1 MDKERQIIHMDQDA
15 FFVSVEL
22 RKNPDL
28 IGKPVIVGGSSDRG
42 VVTSCSYEARKF
54 GVHAA
59 MPGRMAKQL
68 CPQAIFVRGNMDD
81 YSKASHEITE
91 IIAGRVPLFEKAS
104 IDEHFIDMTGMD
116 RFFGCMK
123 FASELRQTILKE
135 MGLPISFG
143 LSVNKTVSKIVT
155 NECKPNG
162 EREIPFP
169 EVRPFLNPLA
179 VHKIPGIGDATYKKL
194 SEMGVRKIQTLAE
207 IPQDLMFKILGQHGL
222 GLSLKANGIDLSPVV
237 PYRERKSIGTQTTFE
252 SDSMDISKM
261 KAILTGMVTNLT
273 FDLRSQQ
280 KLTSC
285 ITVTIRYSNF
295 ETVTQQARIPYTAL
309 DSFLIDKAHDLF
321 KKLYTK
327 RMLLRLI
334 GVKLSHLV
342 SGFEQIGLYHTS
354 EEEYDL
360 YQAMD
365 KVRNHYG
372 VESVVKA
379 CIVKPPQKDENDKV
393 IKYNPRKKK
402 GKIKIEEE
410 NEEDKTRKKSRIRT
424 FINSDLGTATKLDG

>member
-1 MDKERQIIHMDQDA
+1 MIDKEKHIIHMDQDA

-28 IGKPVIVGGSSDRG
+28 IGKPIIVGGNADRG

-68 CPQAIFVRGNMDD
+68 CPQAIFVRGSMDE
-81 YSKASHEITE
+81 YSKASQEITE
-91 IIAGRVPLFEKAS
+91 IIANRVPLFEKAS
-104 IDEHFIDMTGMD
+104 IDEHYIDMTGMD
-116 RFFGCMK
+116 KFFGCMK
-123 FASELRQTILKE
+123 FASELKQTIIKE
-135 MGLPISFG
+135 TGLPISFG
-143 LSVNKTVSKIVT
+143 LSVNKTVAKIGT

-162 EREIPFP
+162 QMEVPFP

-179 VHKIPGIGDATYKKL
+179 IHKIPGIGNATYKKL

-222 GLSLKANGIDLSPVV
+222 GLWQKANGIDLSPVI

-252 SDSMDISKM
+252 SDSMDISGM
-261 KAILTGMVTNLT
+261 KAILSGMVTNLT
-273 FDLRSQQ
+273 YELRSQQ
-280 KLTSC
+280 KLTAC

-309 DSFLIDKAHDLF
+309 DSFLIAKAHDLF
-321 KKLYTK
+321 KRLYTK

-342 SGFEQIGLYHTS
+342 NGYEQIGLYHTS

-365 KVRNHYG
+365 KVRDHYG

-379 CIVKPPQKDENDKV
+379 CIVKQPEKDKNGKV
-393 IKYNPRKKK
+393 IKYNPRKMK
-402 GKIKIEEE
+402 GGGNQTEEE
-410 NEEDKTRKKSRIRT
+410 RKRSRIRT
-424 FINSDLGTATKLDG
+424 FINSDLGTVTKLDG

>member
-1 MDKERQIIHMDQDA
+1 MQKDKHIIHMDQDA
-15 FFVSVEL
+15 FFVSVEV
-22 RKNPDL
+22 RKNSEL
-28 IGKPVIVGGSSDRG
+28 IGKPVIIGGSSDRG
-42 VVTSCSYEARKF
+42 VVASCSYEARKF
-54 GVHAA
+54 GIHSA
-59 MPGRMAKQL
+59 MPARTAKML
-68 CPQAIFVRGNMDD
+68 CPQAIFLKGNMDE

-91 IIAGRVPLFEKAS
+91 IITQNVPLFEKAS
-104 IDEHFIDMTGMD
+104 IDEHYIDMTGMD

-123 FASELRQTILKE
+123 FASELRQTIIKE
-135 MGLPISFG
+135 TGLPISFG
-143 LSVNKTVSKIVT
+143 LSVNKTVAKVVT
-155 NECKPNG
+155 NECKPDG
-162 EREIPFP
+162 QMEITYP

-179 VHKIPGIGDATYKKL
+179 VHKIPGIGDATYRKL
-194 SEMGVRKIQTLAE
+194 SEMGVRKIETLAE

-222 GLSLKANGIDLSPVV
+222 SLLQKANGIDLSPVV

-252 SDSMDISKM
+252 NDSMDISKM
-261 KAILTGMVTNLT
+261 RAILSGMVTNLT
-273 FDLRSQQ
+273 FELRSQQ
-280 KLTSC
+280 KLTAC

-321 KKLYTK
+321 KKLYSK

-342 SGFEQIGLYHTS
+342 SGCEQISLYHTS

-365 KVRNHYG
+365 KVRQHYG

-379 CIVKPPQKDENDKV
+379 CIVKSPPRDENDKV
-393 IKYNPRKKK
+393 IKYNPRKQKLNK
-402 GKIKIEEE
+402 EEG
-410 NEEDKTRKKSRIRT
+410 EERKKSRIRT
-424 FINSDLGTATKLDG
+424 FINSDIGSTTKLDG

>member
-1 MDKERQIIHMDQDA
+1 MIDKDKHIIHMDQDA

-22 RKNPDL
+22 RKNPTL
-28 IGKPVIVGGSSDRG
+28 VGKPVIVGGNSDRG

-91 IIAGRVPLFEKAS
+91 IIADRVPLFEKAS
-104 IDEHFIDMTGMD
+104 IDEHYIDMTGMD

-123 FASELRQTILKE
+123 FASELRQNIIKE
-135 MGLPISFG
+135 TGLPISFG
-143 LSVNKTVSKIVT
+143 LSVNKTVAKIGT

-162 EREIPFP
+162 QLEVPFP

-179 VHKIPGIGDATYKKL
+179 VHKIPGIGEATYKKL

-207 IPQDLMFKILGQHGL
+207 VPQDLMFKILGQHGL
-222 GLSLKANGIDLSPVV
+222 GLWQKANGIDLSPVV

-261 KAILTGMVTNLT
+261 KAILSGMVTNLT
-273 FDLRSQQ
+273 YELRSQQ
-280 KLTSC
+280 KLTAC
-285 ITVTIRYSNF
+285 ITITIRYSNF

-309 DSFLIDKAHDLF
+309 DSFLIAKAHDLF

-334 GVKLSHLV
+334 GVRLSHLV

-365 KVRNHYG
+365 KVRQHYG
-372 VESVVKA
+372 IESIMKA
-379 CIVKPPQKDENDKV
+379 SIVKRPERDDNGKV
-393 IKYNPRKKK
+393 IKYNPR
-402 GKIKIEEE
+402 
-410 NEEDKTRKKSRIRT
+410 RKKAEESEHGDERKRSRIRT
-424 FINSDLGTATKLDG
+424 FINSD

>member
-1 MDKERQIIHMDQDA
+1 
-15 FFVSVEL
+15 
-22 RKNPDL
+22 
-28 IGKPVIVGGSSDRG
+28 
-42 VVTSCSYEARKF
+42 
-54 GVHAA
+54 
-59 MPGRMAKQL
+59 
-68 CPQAIFVRGNMDD
+68 
-81 YSKASHEITE
+81 
-91 IIAGRVPLFEKAS
+91 
-104 IDEHFIDMTGMD
+104 
-116 RFFGCMK
+116 MK
-123 FASELRQTILKE
+123 FASELRQTIIRE
-135 MGLPISFG
+135 TGLPISFG

-162 EREIPFP
+162 EMELPFP
-169 EVRPFLNPLA
+169 DVRPFLNPLA
-179 VHKIPGIGDATYKKL
+179 VHKIPGIGDATHKKL
-194 SEMGVRKIQTLAE
+194 SEMGVRKVQTLAE
-207 IPQDLMFKILGQHGL
+207 IPQELMFKILGHHGL
-222 GLSLKANGIDLSPVV
+222 GIWQKANGIDLSPVV

-261 KAILTGMVTNLT
+261 KAILSGMVTNLT
-273 FDLRSQQ
+273 YDLRSQQ

-309 DSFLIDKAHDLF
+309 DSLLINKAHDLF
-321 KKLYTK
+321 KKLYSK

-334 GVKLSHLV
+334 GVRLSHLV

-372 VESVVKA
+372 LESVVKA
-379 CIVKPPQKDENDKV
+379 CIVKRPERDEHGKV
-393 IKYNPRKKK
+393 IKYNPRKKHLEK
-402 GKIKIEEE
+402 Q
-410 NEEDKTRKKSRIRT
+410 EEDQSVEERKKSRIRT

>member
-1 MDKERQIIHMDQDA
+1 MIDNNKHIIHMDQDA

-22 RKNPDL
+22 RKNPKL
-28 IGKPVIVGGSSDRG
+28 IGQPVIVGGGSDRG

-81 YSKASHEITE
+81 YSKASHEITQ
-91 IIAGRVPLFEKAS
+91 IIADRVPLFEKAS
-104 IDEHFIDMTGMD
+104 IDEHYIDMTGMD
-116 RFFGCMK
+116 KFFGCMK
-123 FASELRQTILKE
+123 FASELRQTIIKE
-135 MGLPISFG
+135 THLPISFG
-143 LSVNKTVSKIVT
+143 LSVNKTVSKIGT

-162 EREIPFP
+162 ELEIPFP
-169 EVRPFLNPLA
+169 GVRNFLNPLA
-179 VHKIPGIGDATYKKL
+179 VHKIPGIGEATYKKL
-194 SEMGVRKIQTLAE
+194 SEMGVRRIQTLAE
-207 IPQDLMFKILGQHGL
+207 IPKDLMFKILGQHGL
-222 GLSLKANGIDLSPVV
+222 ALWQKANGIDLSNVV

-252 SDSMDISKM
+252 NDSMDISKM
-261 KAILTGMVTNLT
+261 KAILSGMVTNLAYE
-273 FDLRSQQ
+273 LRSQQ
-280 KLTSC
+280 KLTAC

-295 ETVTQQARIPYTAL
+295 ETVTQQSRIPYTSL
-309 DSFLIDKAHDLF
+309 DSFLIAKAHDLF
-321 KKLYTK
+321 KTLYKK

-342 SGFEQIGLYHTS
+342 SGFEQIGLYQTS

-372 VESVVKA
+372 IESVVKA
-379 CIVKPPQKDENDKV
+379 CIVKRPERDENGKV

-402 GKIKIEEE
+402 ADESEHPPAS
-410 NEEDKTRKKSRIRT
+410 KKSRIRT
-424 FINSDLGTATKLDG
+424 FINTE